1 MNHWEACAQS
11 LALLRPLAWALVPTS
26 DQERA
31 AMQISFDLLRTS
43 DADVFAAVQAEEQRQ
58 LHGIELIPSE
68 NYAFPEIYATNGSVF
83 ANKYSEGYPGRRYY
97 GGQEFTDR
105 VETLAIERAKEL
117 FRAEHA
123 NVQPLSGSP
132 MNQAV
137 YMACLSPGDT
147 VLAMDL
153 SHGGHLT
160 HGAPVSSMGKIFNF
174 VRYKTLPDG
183 RIDYDAV
190 REIARQARPKIVL
203 CGHSSYPRELDYAH
217 FRSIADEV
225 GALAMADVSHIGGLI
240 AGGALANP
248 LDVGFDVVTTTT
260 HKSLRGPRGGMI
272 LSKRV
277 LAQKIDQAVFP
288 GMQGGPHM
296 NAVAGIAVTMKL
308 AAQPAF
314 KLYARQVLANAS
326 ALAAQLQKRGCHL
339 ISGGTE
345 NHLMVIDTVRSFGI
359 DGRIAET
366 ALDVAGLTVNKQV
379 IPDDPRPPLRPSG
392 IRLGTPALT
401 TRGMKETE
409 MSQLAQWTVAAM
421 QSHEDTQRLREM
433 SEEVSALC
441 ARFPVPG
448 LG

>member
-1 MNHWEACAQS
+1 MQSTLELLKSSDPDIYEAMLGEEA
-11 LALLRPLAWALVPTS
+11 R
-26 DQERA
+26 ER
-31 AMQISFDLLRTS
+31 DGL
-43 DADVFAAVQAEEQRQ
+43 
-58 LHGIELIPSE
+58 ELIPSE

-83 ANKYSEGYPGRRYY
+83 ANKYAEGYPGRRYY

-105 VETLAIERAKEL
+105 IESLAVARAKAL

-137 YMACLSPGDT
+137 YMACLNPGDT

-174 VRYKTLPDG
+174 VRYKTSPPDG
-183 RIDYDAV
+183 HIDYDAV
-190 REIARQARPKIVL
+190 RATAREIKPKLVL
-203 CGHSSYPRELDYAH
+203 CGHSSYPREFDYAR
-217 FRSIADEV
+217 FRAIADEV

-248 LDVGFDVVTTTT
+248 LDAGFDVVTTTT

-272 LSKRV
+272 LCKSS
-277 LAQKIDQAVFP
+277 LATKIDSAVFP

-308 AAQPAF
+308 AATHEF
-314 KLYARQVLANAS
+314 RDYAQQVLKNAQ
-326 ALAAQLQKRGCHL
+326 ALARELNSLGCTL
-339 ISGGTE
+339 ITGGTE
-345 NHLMVIDTVRSFGI
+345 NHLLVIDTIRSFEI
-359 DGRIAET
+359 DGRIAEH
-366 ALDVAGLTVNKQV
+366 ALDAAGLTVNKQV

-392 IRLGTPALT
+392 IRLGTPAIT
-401 TRGMKETE
+401 TRGMKEDE
-409 MSQLAQWTVAAM
+409 MKQVARWMARALRASQ
-421 QSHEDTQRLREM
+421 DR
-433 SEEVSALC
+433 SELHKIKSEVTALC
-441 ARFPVPG
+441 RRFPVPG
-448 LG
+448 L

>member
-1 MNHWEACAQS
+1 
-11 LALLRPLAWALVPTS
+11 
-26 DQERA
+26 
-31 AMQISFDLLRTS
+31 MQISFDLLEAS
-43 DADVFAAVQAEEQRQ
+43 DPEVFAALRSEEQRQ
-58 LHGIELIPSE
+58 RDGIELIPSE
-68 NYAFPEIYATNGSVF
+68 NYAFPEVYATNGSVF

-97 GGQEFTDR
+97 GGQQFTDR
-105 VETLAIERAKEL
+105 IETLAVERAKGL

-137 YMACLSPGDT
+137 YMACLDPGDT

-160 HGAPVSSMGKIFNF
+160 HGAPVSCMGKIFNF
-174 VRYKTLPDG
+174 VRYRTLPTRG
-183 RIDYDAV
+183 EIDYDGL
-190 REIARQARPKIVL
+190 RETAKQVKPKIVL
-203 CGHSSYPRELDYAH
+203 CGHSSYPREFDYAR
-217 FRSIADEV
+217 FRSIADAV
-225 GALAMADVSHIGGLI
+225 GALTMADVSHLGGLI

-248 LDVGFDVVTTTT
+248 LDAGFDVVTTTT

-272 LSKRV
+272 LCKST

-296 NAVAGIAVTMKL
+296 NAVAGIAVTLKL

-314 KLYARQVLANAS
+314 RSYARQVLANAQ
-326 ALAAQLQKRGCHL
+326 ALAKELQQRGCKL
-339 ISGGTE
+339 ITGGTE
-345 NHLMVIDTVRSFGI
+345 NHLMVVDTIQSFGI
-359 DGRIAET
+359 DGRVAEK
-366 ALDVAGLTVNKQV
+366 ALDDAGLTVNKQV

-401 TRGMKETE
+401 TRGMQETE
-409 MSQLAQWTVAAM
+409 MSQVAQWMVEAM
-421 QSHEDTQRLREM
+421 RSHDNASGLAELH
-433 SEEVSALC
+433 SAVKALC

-448 LG
+448 L